1 MANEEESFTAEVKT
15 FMITK
20 ADDST
25 EKHEEKHECSRV
37 IVQPCNNQNENDG
50 CRMYK
55 IVMYHHAKEVNS
67 NAASLTARVSG
78 LAISMLD

>member
-1 MANEEESFTAEVKT
+1 MADEEESFTAEVKT

-25 EKHEEKHECSRV
+25 EKHECSRV

-67 NAASLTARVSG
+67 A
-78 LAISMLD
+78 